1 MDGWMDGCLLVTR
14 LHCLPLVFYR
24 TETISNSSETAEE
37 EVMAVVDGG
46 VGGDDDD
53 INAIYQPTAEPIK
66 LNKSRQSNK
75 SAILRYTRRPMRPH
89 NTLWC
94 LGGRGSTR
102 SHINIIYESY

>member
-53 INAIYQPTAEPIK
+53 INAIYQPTAHPIK

-89 NTLWC
+89 NTL
-94 LGGRGSTR
+94 
-102 SHINIIYESY
+102 